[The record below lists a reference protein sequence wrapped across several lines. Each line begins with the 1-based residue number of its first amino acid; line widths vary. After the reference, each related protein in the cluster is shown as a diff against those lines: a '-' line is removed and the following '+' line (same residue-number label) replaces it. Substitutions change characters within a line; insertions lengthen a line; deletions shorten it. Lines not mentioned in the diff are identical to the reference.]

1 MEPLLHPMDKAA
13 AALGISRRTAYELVK
28 RGELRTVLIGRRRL
42 VSSEALREYAAGLT
56 ASHSTAA

>member
-1 MEPLLHPMDKAA
+1 MDKAA

-42 VSSEALREYAAGLT
+42 VSSEALREYAAGL
-56 ASHSTAA
+56 ASSSGEAAA